1 LVNFGLEIHSIQ
13 GFVADYLAKRL
24 KSSKLSA
31 AAIEAKNDM
40 KKHSS
45 TMCEIVE
52 ICFTELNS
60 SYSNILDYL
69 EKTCESKKEDADWEG
84 VPEKFKLYS

>member
-1 LVNFGLEIHSIQ
+1 M
-13 GFVADYLAKRL
+13 

-69 EKTCESKKEDADWEG
+69 EKTCESKMEDADWEG

>member
-1 LVNFGLEIHSIQ
+1 
-13 GFVADYLAKRL
+13 L

>member
-1 LVNFGLEIHSIQ
+1 MH
-13 GFVADYLAKRL
+13 
-24 KSSKLSA
+24 
-31 AAIEAKNDM
+31 
-40 KKHSS
+40 
-45 TMCEIVE
+45 EIVE

>member
-1 LVNFGLEIHSIQ
+1 
-13 GFVADYLAKRL
+13 VADYLAKRL

-52 ICFTELNS
+52 ICFTELSN
-60 SYSNILDYL
+60 SYSDILDYL
-69 EKTCESKKEDADWEG
+69 EKTCDTKKEDADWEG
-84 VPEKFKLYS
+84 VPEKFKLYSETASHLL

>member
-1 LVNFGLEIHSIQ
+1 
-13 GFVADYLAKRL
+13 
-24 KSSKLSA
+24 
-31 AAIEAKNDM
+31 M

-52 ICFTELNS
+52 ICFTELTS

-84 VPEKFKLYS
+84 VPDKFKLYSQSTSLLLSRHNSMH